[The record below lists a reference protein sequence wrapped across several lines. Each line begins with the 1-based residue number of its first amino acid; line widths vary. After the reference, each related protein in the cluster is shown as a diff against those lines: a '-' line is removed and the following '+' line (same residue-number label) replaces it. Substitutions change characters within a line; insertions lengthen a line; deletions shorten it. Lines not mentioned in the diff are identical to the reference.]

1 MADES
6 LRKLLTSQRRRLVAT
21 VLGFAEREIYPDL
34 TDEQQQ
40 AFRQKVLEA
49 VQAYH
54 DLMIDIL
61 GAAENDQQ
69 LINVEAI
76 ELLREI
82 RERLPIEA

>member
-21 VLGFAEREIYPDL
+21 VLGFAERELYPDL
-34 TDEQQQ
+34 TEAQQH
-40 AFRQKVLEA
+40 AFRAKVLEA

-54 DLMIDIL
+54 DVMTDIL

-82 RERLPIEA
+82 RERVMVEG